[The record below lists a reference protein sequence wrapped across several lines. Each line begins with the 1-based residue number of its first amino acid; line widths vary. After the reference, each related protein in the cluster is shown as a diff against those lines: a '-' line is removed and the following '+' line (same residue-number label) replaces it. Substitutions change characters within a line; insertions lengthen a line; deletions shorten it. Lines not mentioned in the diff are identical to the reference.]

1 MNNPHE
7 LLAGIVARRALASM
21 DDADATCRW
30 AIEDHDRA
38 YHAWFPMLQAE
49 AGALLREMERK
60 QIATDILEALD
71 PGLIAEFAFELLFLR
86 GCALVDKA
94 MDYEIIRL
102 VRFGLFNPSIKTL
115 TRLFGNPIEVG
126 EDAEELA
133 WIDENHDCM
142 LIRSDDGS
150 VRLVE
155 LS

>member
-1 MNNPHE
+1 MNNTDE

-21 DDADATCRW
+21 EDADAACKW
-30 AIEDHDRA
+30 AIENHDHA

-49 AGALLREMERK
+49 AMALINEMERK
-60 QIATDILEALD
+60 QIATALLENLD
-71 PGLIAEFAFELLFLR
+71 SGLIAEFAFGLLFLR
-86 GCALVDKA
+86 GCALVDRA
-94 MDYEIIRL
+94 LDYEIIRL
-102 VRFGLFNPSIKTL
+102 VRFGLFDPSLKTL

-126 EDAEELA
+126 DDADELV
-133 WIDENHDCM
+133 WIDEDHDCM